1 MKLISKINE
10 NSKKFLINLNKNFNN
25 DLNFL
30 KSLNLNDLKNSLK
43 CLIIPLLKT
52 FIQNYLFTAI
62 GCILYLMI
70 LYGINKII
78 LIIGII
84 FPASVCLML
93 IQFIGLCIFAYLLG
107 EDKIK
112 PFIKLI
118 NIPCGF
124 ALRWMGICFTPA
136 FVTLPLADKVSVAE
150 GFKIAAVFVIGYIIM
165 TAFVTYLVWGLQIL
179 LGSYTHHNTPTGQDD
194 EEKNCESDDND
205 NEDNNLE
212 DLKDLERCIS
222 TSSISTNIHHI
233 DSIDDENALSIMAT
247 NTDLSRCLTRQSHH
261 HNQPHIHNHSHNTLN
276 QHIQSEIPSNTQEI
290 DNKHNYKATSKFIPN
305 SAPET
310 TGNND
315 DNSVLST
322 DYDKSINTSIQSYR
336 PEIITNYNN
345 INNTNT
351 TMKVTSENEIN
362 SILSVA
368 STPPPSSDNTTSNSN
383 DSNEPKEEIIKN
395 YIIRNLDWILYSIF
409 FLVSIPIYFTT
420 NYAMPYQLSVSVL
433 LFKACLLLPNKCKR
447 ILHPILL
454 SFALIL
460 LVIFIMTSI
469 KNTNFKNA
477 IKLYKTGRN
486 YSNLFNNKNYPNWP
500 GAGDFLLSL
509 MDISIVSLSLPM
521 FNYRLDLKKY
531 FIVIIVPILCC
542 SFGCL
547 FIYPVV
553 CYHIGISPERSLGFS
568 GRSVTLALGTPLVEA
583 LDGSVQL
590 MAVTTIV
597 TGILGVLCGDF
608 VLFKILRVHKN
619 DFVTRGVCLGI
630 NCSAV
635 STSYLLTVAP
645 RAAAISSLSFSLYGT
660 VMVILTAIRPIV
672 HIVQRLVGW

>member
-1 MKLISKINE
+1 
-10 NSKKFLINLNKNFNN
+10 
-25 DLNFL
+25 
-30 KSLNLNDLKNSLK
+30 
-43 CLIIPLLKT
+43 
-52 FIQNYLFTAI
+52 
-62 GCILYLMI
+62 
-70 LYGINKII
+70 
-78 LIIGII
+78 
-84 FPASVCLML
+84 
-93 IQFIGLCIFAYLLG
+93 
-107 EDKIK
+107 
-112 PFIKLI
+112 
-118 NIPCGF
+118 
-124 ALRWMGICFTPA
+124 
-136 FVTLPLADKVSVAE
+136 
-150 GFKIAAVFVIGYIIM
+150 
-165 TAFVTYLVWGLQIL
+165 
-179 LGSYTHHNTPTGQDD
+179 
-194 EEKNCESDDND
+194 
-205 NEDNNLE
+205 
-212 DLKDLERCIS
+212 
-222 TSSISTNIHHI
+222 
-233 DSIDDENALSIMAT
+233 
-247 NTDLSRCLTRQSHH
+247 
-261 HNQPHIHNHSHNTLN
+261 
-276 QHIQSEIPSNTQEI
+276 
-290 DNKHNYKATSKFIPN
+290 
-305 SAPET
+305 
-310 TGNND
+310 
-315 DNSVLST
+315 
-322 DYDKSINTSIQSYR
+322 
-336 PEIITNYNN
+336 
-345 INNTNT
+345 
-351 TMKVTSENEIN
+351 MKVTAENEVNSIPSNEIN
-362 SILSVA
+362 SNLSTI
-368 STPPPSSDNTTSNSN
+368 STTSSFSN
-383 DSNEPKEEIIKN
+383 NNNNNNNNNNTQNDNASDSTDSNEPKEEIIKN
-395 YIIRNLDWILYSIF
+395 YLIRNLDWILYSIF
-409 FLVSIPIYFTT
+409 FIVSIPIYFTT

-433 LFKACLLLPNKCKR
+433 LFKACLLLPNKFKR

-469 KNTNFKNA
+469 KKTNFKNA
-477 IKLYKTGRN
+477 IRLYKTGRN
-486 YSNLFNNKNYPNWP
+486 YTNLFNSNSYPNWP

-672 HIVQRLVGW
+672 HIVQSLVGW